1 MRVKSLIASALIV
14 LATLAPAIAQG
25 LPRVEFGIGGGVASY
40 DIDGSYSGP
49 SNLYYDG
56 YPVMTYDYALAHYYD
71 PEHYPASSSPA
82 SINTVF
88 MYRFPI
94 GSNFAIAYSNRV
106 AFCMDG
112 IIHRGDYVADYDL
125 VLSLYGLTGVEFE
138 YYFKGTSEPGP
149 WIAGI
154 LGFSALMQPF
164 VQGYFPQLGLGGGA
178 TAGWRFSRTLALE
191 ANAMY
196 LGTSILGIT
205 KDKVEDLGGEVEG
218 SASGF
223 TASLALRFG
232 FGKTN

>member
-1 MRVKSLIASALIV
+1 MRVKSLIASALV
-14 LATLAPAIAQG
+14 AQG
-25 LPRVEFGIGGGVASY
+25 LPRVEFGIGGGVAPY

-56 YPVMTYDYALAHYYD
+56 YPVMTYDYAITHSYSNVKR
-71 PEHYPASSSPA
+71 YPASSSPA

-94 GSNFAIAYSNRV
+94 GSNFAIDYSNRV
-106 AFCMDG
+106 AFCMDK
-112 IIHRGDYVADYDL
+112 IIHRGDYYADFDL
-125 VLSLYGLTGVEFE
+125 VLSIYGLTGIEFE

-149 WIAGI
+149 WVAGI
-154 LGFSALMQPF
+154 VGFSALIQPF
-164 VQGYFPQLGLGGGA
+164 VEGYFPQLGFGGGA

-205 KDKVEDLGGEVEG
+205 KDKVGGDLEG